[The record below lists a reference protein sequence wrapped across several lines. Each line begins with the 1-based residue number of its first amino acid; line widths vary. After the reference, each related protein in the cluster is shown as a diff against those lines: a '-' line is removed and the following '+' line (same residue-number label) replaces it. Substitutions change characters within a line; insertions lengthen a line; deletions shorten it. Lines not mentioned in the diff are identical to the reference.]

1 MFDGERQWRREGRIP
16 LSKGNDDIR
25 NRLETAYQLS
35 EIISALLL
43 LLLDAD
49 NLSRLGVI
57 FNGVKKTPKQTTTTK
72 KEKDFE
78 RHIASFRRYTSTLLA
93 INQTIV

>member
-1 MFDGERQWRREGRIP
+1 MFDGERQSPREGRIP

-78 RHIASFRRYTSTLLA
+78 RHIASFRRYHVDSLGH
-93 INQTIV
+93 

>member
-1 MFDGERQWRREGRIP
+1 MFDGERQSRGEGRIP

-35 EIISALLL
+35 EIISAL

>member
-1 MFDGERQWRREGRIP
+1 MFDGERQSRGEGRIP

-43 LLLDAD
+43 LDAD

-57 FNGVKKTPKQTTTTK
+57 FN
-72 KEKDFE
+72 
-78 RHIASFRRYTSTLLA
+78 
-93 INQTIV
+93 